1 MRQSRFERKHRLAGD
16 ALARMLHGVVV
27 MGLAALLVLG
37 APQAV
42 AQRFDQGLLWR
53 IEGAGAAPSHLFGTI
68 HLDDARVTAL
78 PAPVARALDGAGSF
92 TMEVALDSA
101 NLMQLASRMVY
112 LDGRELPAVTGEA
125 LFGKLATHTTTLG
138 IPSELA
144 RLFKPWAMALL
155 LLMPAQKSADVLDNV
170 LFRIAVE
177 RGKPVHQLES
187 VDEQVGAFEGMPEA
201 DQVALLR
208 LALEIR
214 ERMPRA
220 TGQLIGAYLKRDL
233 GAMWRI
239 NEETSGDNPEAKRLN
254 AIFTRRLLDER
265 NLRMVERMQP
275 QLKSGNGFV
284 AVGALHLYGERGL
297 LALLQQRGYRV
308 TRVY

>member
-1 MRQSRFERKHRLAGD
+1 MGQSRWERKNKLTSDG
-16 ALARMLHGVVV
+16 LARMLHGVVV
-27 MGLAALLVLG
+27 MGLAALLASG
-37 APQAV
+37 APHAA

-53 IEGAGAAPSHLFGTI
+53 IESAGTAPSHLFGTI

-78 PAPVARALDGAGSF
+78 SAPVVRALEGAASF
-92 TMEVALDSA
+92 TMEVTLDSA
-101 NLMQLASRMVY
+101 NLTQLASRMVY
-112 LDGRELPAVTGEA
+112 LDGRELPAVIGEA
-125 LFGKLATHTTTLG
+125 LFGKLAAHTTTLG
-138 IPSELA
+138 IPPQLA
-144 RLFKPWAMALL
+144 RLFRPWAMALL
-155 LLMPAQKSADVLDNV
+155 LLMPPQKSGDVLDNV

-187 VDEQVGAFEGMPEA
+187 VDEQIGAFEGISEP

-220 TGQLIGAYLKRDL
+220 TEQLIEAYLRRDL

-239 NEETSGDNPEAKRLN
+239 NEDTGGDNPDAKRLN
-254 AIFTRRLLDER
+254 VIFTRRLLDER

-275 QLKSGNGFV
+275 RLESGNAFI

-308 TRVY
+308 TRIY